1 MGAAVREV
9 YLPFGAHWYAFWS
22 GEAFR
27 GGQAITRPAPWTR
40 PVLFARESCAIPI
53 NVAPQTFAARA
64 ACRSFM
70 IFPPTGSGAFT
81 TENFEDDDESE
92 AYQAGGYGGWR
103 IMVEAD
109 AKSVSV
115 RVQRFG
121 AITGLDPEMRVILPE
136 GESRTVSVSRS

>member
-1 MGAAVREV
+1 
-9 YLPFGAHWYAFWS
+9 
-22 GEAFR
+22 
-27 GGQAITRPAPWTR
+27 
-40 PVLFARESCAIPI
+40 
-53 NVAPQTFAARA
+53 
-64 ACRSFM
+64 M

-92 AYQAGGYGGWR
+92 AYQTGGYGGWR

-121 AITGLDPEMRVILPE
+121 AFTRLDPEVRLILPE
-136 GESRTVSVSRS
+136 GETRTVSVSRP

>member
-1 MGAAVREV
+1 
-9 YLPFGAHWYAFWS
+9 
-22 GEAFR
+22 
-27 GGQAITRPAPWTR
+27 
-40 PVLFARESCAIPI
+40 
-53 NVAPQTFAARA
+53 
-64 ACRSFM
+64 M